1 MSFLG
6 NMLNSIFL
14 FIDSILYWFISVL
27 YQVFMVISKANL
39 FTETTLR
46 SFTDRVFIILGI
58 VMLFYIAYEILVLI
72 ISPEKVSGENQAKTL
87 VGKLIKS
94 LIIIILL
101 PTIFKYMQIFQ
112 TNILTSNV
120 IGNIIIGSSSGSSSD
135 KTIKT
140 AGTSMALS
148 IGQAFYHPIGADGKE
163 YSYLDCVDDDISDKA
178 PACAEFVAAY
188 DKALDNNDPRS
199 FFVNKELKKQLNLD
213 GDDDKNADK
222 GMRYH
227 PVISTISAILAGYMI
242 VLFCIDIGIRVAKL
256 GFLQIIAPI
265 PIAMNITQKEPL
277 SQTTWVKSL
286 ISTYLEIFMKLIIIY
301 FSMFAITLVPEMADN
316 LFQLNQSDVSP
327 LIQMM
332 AIVVI
337 ILGILQ
343 FAKNAPELIKSLF
356 NIKDFGHGLSFG
368 KRMADNTYASRGLAA
383 LGASA
388 AVGYSNA
395 SATARNFKDGDIR
408 KGLLGVGGTL
418 GGLLTGGIRGF
429 SRSEGATSLRDIG
442 DAITGARADSDASRS
457 AIQSLGQEG
466 EIKRRLNYYGDRT
479 KDWLAGGITNENL
492 LATNDTLGEF
502 SGLDEALN
510 GNDREIQALKRAREE
525 SPDEYNQTGKIAYDA
540 YNCQGEDLKNKIA
553 EAEIKAFEDKNGRN
567 MFEYEK
573 EAIRNKV
580 QRDYKDKELFEK
592 EYAKHKSIVKDVMD
606 QHYKSSIN
614 KQKVTNMAN
623 KKLVTT
629 EYSKSVSQS
638 LQKTINTLG
647 KEKEKVILGNDFK
660 SIAEFEAAYKDL
672 SDGTLSPDERL
683 EIFEKISGVEN
694 RLRDENTIQK
704 VQKERQKKDKS

>member
-356 NIKDFGHGLSFG
+356 NISDFGHGLSIK
-368 KRMADNTYASRGLAA
+368 KRLEDNTFAQRGAA
-383 LGASA
+383 MLGGAGASA
-388 AVGYSNA
+388 ISGAWNGKGLGKLTGAVGGLFGGGYRGL
-395 SATARNFKDGDIR
+395 RN
-408 KGLLGVGGTL
+408 
-418 GGLLTGGIRGF
+418 
-429 SRSEGATSLRDIG
+429 SEGMTSWGELG
-442 DAITGARADSDASRS
+442 DNINRTRAETDAART
-457 AIQSLGQEG
+457 AIQSLGQKG
-466 EIKRRLNYYGDRT
+466 EIKRRLRNYGDRT

-492 LATNDTLGEF
+492 LATNDTLEEF

-525 SPDEYNQTGKIAYDA
+525 SQDEYNQTGKIAYDA

-553 EAEIKAFEDKNGRN
+553 EAEIKAFEAKSKRN

-573 EAIRNKV
+573 EAIREKIK
-580 QRDYKDKELFEK
+580 RDYKDKELFEK

-647 KEKEKVILGNDFK
+647 KEKEKVILGNDFP

>member
-1 MSFLG
+1 MSY
-6 NMLNSIFL
+6 MLNSIFL

-27 YQVFMVISKANL
+27 YQVFMVISKVNL

-135 KTIKT
+135 KTIKK

-199 FFVNKELKKQLNLD
+199 FFVNKELKNQLNLD

-356 NIKDFGHGLSFG
+356 NISDFGHGLSIK
-368 KRMADNTYASRGLAA
+368 KRLEDNTFAQRGASMLGGA
-383 LGASA
+383 GASA
-388 AVGYSNA
+388 ISGAWNGKGLGKLTGAVGGLFGGGYRGL
-395 SATARNFKDGDIR
+395 RN
-408 KGLLGVGGTL
+408 
-418 GGLLTGGIRGF
+418 
-429 SRSEGATSLRDIG
+429 SEGMTSWGQLGANINRTRAET
-442 DAITGARADSDASRS
+442 DAART
-457 AIQSLGQEG
+457 AIQSLGKKG
-466 EIKRRLNYYGDRT
+466 EIKRRLRNYGDRT

-525 SPDEYNQTGKIAYDA
+525 SQDEYKQTGKIAYDA

-573 EAIRNKV
+573 KAIKEKIE
-580 QRDYKDKELFEK
+580 RDYKDKELFEK
-592 EYAKHKSIVKDVMD
+592 EYAKHKSIVKDVMEE
-606 QHYKSSIN
+606 HYKSSIN

-647 KEKEKVILGNDFK
+647 KDKGKAILGNYK
-660 SIAEFEAAYKDL
+660 SIAEFENAYKDL
-672 SDGTLSPDERL
+672 ADGTKSINERL
-683 EIFEKISGVEN
+683 QILQEISDVEN

>member
-1 MSFLG
+1 MSYLG
-6 NMLNSIFL
+6 NMLNQIFL

-199 FFVNKELKKQLNLD
+199 FFVNKELKKQLKLD

-356 NIKDFGHGLSFG
+356 NISDFGHGLSIK
-368 KRMADNTYASRGLAA
+368 KRLNDNTYAQRGVAMLGGA
-383 LGASA
+383 GASA
-388 AVGYSNA
+388 LSGGVNGKGVIGKAVGVA
-395 SATARNFKDGDIR
+395 
-408 KGLLGVGGTL
+408 
-418 GGLLTGGIRGF
+418 GGLFGGGYRGLKN
-429 SRSEGATSLRDIG
+429 SEGMTSWGQLGNQINQ
-442 DAITGARADSDASRS
+442 ARAETDAAGASLTNTWDNIKKDPKNFARQKSRDFGGRVGEWLKGGVNKEKLEAAKAAQS
-457 AIQSLGQEG
+457 ALNKLYSTFQGSQAEKWDKNKDEQINDFRSGERVSVFELDANGNNIILKDANGKEVRDTEGNLMYKKMDLTSEKAINDYNDNMKIKSQIESFNKEGIHVQRTGKEFVKILENSLNSLGQEA
-466 EIKRRLNYYGDRT
+466 RQQVFSSV
-479 KDWLAGGITNENL
+479 GINSMNE
-492 LATNDTLGEF
+492 
-502 SGLDEALN
+502 
-510 GNDREIQALKRAREE
+510 LK
-525 SPDEYNQTGKIAYDA
+525 Q
-540 YNCQGEDLKNKIA
+540 
-553 EAEIKAFEDKNGRN
+553 
-567 MFEYEK
+567 
-573 EAIRNKV
+573 
-580 QRDYKDKELFEK
+580 
-592 EYAKHKSIVKDVMD
+592 
-606 QHYKSSIN
+606 
-614 KQKVTNMAN
+614 
-623 KKLVTT
+623 
-629 EYSKSVSQS
+629 
-638 LQKTINTLG
+638 
-647 KEKEKVILGNDFK
+647 
-660 SIAEFEAAYKDL
+660 
-672 SDGTLSPDERL
+672 
-683 EIFEKISGVEN
+683 IFEKAGLNSLSTADGVKLKDLKTAMDNQTKYQQQLTESKEN
-694 RLRDENTIQK
+694 NK
-704 VQKERQKKDKS
+704 